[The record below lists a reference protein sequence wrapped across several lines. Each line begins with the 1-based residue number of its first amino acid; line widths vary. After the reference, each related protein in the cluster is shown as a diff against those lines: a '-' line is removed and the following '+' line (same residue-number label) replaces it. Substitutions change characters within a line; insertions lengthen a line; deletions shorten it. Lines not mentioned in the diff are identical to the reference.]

1 MERRVS
7 LVVAFAA
14 ITLLAVALIAL
25 VLQPTPE
32 DGPLFAVLLGIPLAI
47 AVFAALVAQRWG
59 WHRRF
64 RSLFYA
70 LFAAYAL
77 GAGIILLTVLV
88 TARLMFI
95 SSHDASLAAVIV
107 VYASLLTLAFGYF
120 VTQGLSEGIGSI
132 TRAAERVEQGDLSAR
147 AEYGGNDEI
156 AQLAGAFNTMTTKL
170 RAARD
175 QEARLNQ
182 ARRDLIAW
190 VSHDLRTPL
199 TGIRA
204 RAEALSDGVVTDSR
218 DVSRYLNAMY
228 ADTQAMSHLIDDLFE
243 IATIDAGG
251 LRLDPMDVALSDL
264 VSDTIESQRILA
276 EGKGVALSGRV
287 APDVDPV
294 RVSPQ
299 HIQRVL
305 TNLVGNALA
314 HTRAGRVDV
323 SATREPDGAVRVCV
337 EDTGEGIAPEDLPRV
352 FERFYRGDSSR
363 KRDESGRAGGMGLGL
378 VIASAIIEAHGG
390 SIGIDSALGAGTRVW
405 FTVPA
410 R

>member
-14 ITLLAVALIAL
+14 ITLAAVALIAL
-25 VLQPTPE
+25 VLQPAPE
-32 DGPLFAVLLGIPLAI
+32 DEPLFAVLLGIPLTVA
-47 AVFAALVAQRWG
+47 AAAALVAQRWG
-59 WHRRF
+59 WYRRF
-64 RSLFYA
+64 KSLAYA

-95 SSHDASLAAVIV
+95 SSHDASLAVVIV
-107 VYASLLTLAFGYF
+107 VYASLLTMAFGYF

-132 TRAAERVEQGDLSAR
+132 TRAAKRVEQGDLSAR

-156 AQLAGAFNTMTTKL
+156 AQLAGAFNTMTDKL
-170 RAARD
+170 RAARER
-175 QEARLNQ
+175 EAKLNQ

-204 RAEALSDGVVTDSR
+204 RAEALSDGVVADPR
-218 DVSRYLNAMY
+218 DVARYLGAIY

-251 LRLDPMDVALSDL
+251 LRLDVMDVALSDL

-276 EGKGVALSGRV
+276 QGRGVTLSGSV
-287 APDVDPV
+287 APGVDPV

-299 HIQRVL
+299 HLQRVL
-305 TNLVGNALA
+305 SNLVGNALA

-323 SATREPDGAVRVCV
+323 SAARQPDGAVRVCV
-337 EDTGEGIAPEDLPRV
+337 EDTGEGIAPDDLPRV

-378 VIASAIIEAHGG
+378 VIARAIIEAHGG
-390 SIGIDSALGAGTRVW
+390 LIGIDSEVGVGTRVW
-405 FTVPA
+405 FTLSA